1 MHASPKSLSAVDEIL
16 RFNADRKEELLKIKY
31 ARMSGN
37 VFAFFRGVDHL
48 YATRWPLVRV
58 RDAGPPILICGDLH
72 LENFGAYQTD
82 DGDFR
87 YDVNDFDEALVAP
100 CGLDLVRCTTS
111 ILLAAEVW
119 QISAA
124 QATGTALAF
133 LTSYG
138 AAVVQASHG
147 GQTGEVSPG
156 QGTGPIWDLLGE
168 TALGEQTKL
177 LDHHTELN
185 KHGQRRILRSADKHP
200 DVSEKKAALVR
211 EALDQYARSTP
222 TPEAYRALDVTG
234 RIMGIGNLGLRRYTV
249 LVAGGGTPDT
259 NRLLD
264 IKEAAPSSMLSCAEG
279 PQPDFAGNDALRV
292 VQAQR
297 QLQSKPTAG
306 LATIDIDARHFRM
319 REMVPDEN
327 RSKLDHLQKKPEKLR
342 AAVQVVGQLTAWSQ
356 MRGCDAQSRDARR
369 ALASWVD
376 GAELDA
382 LLASAVR
389 CVDVTCQDYQSFRA
403 AYAEHVFDKPPRE

>member
-1 MHASPKSLSAVDEIL
+1 MYASPQSLSAVEEIL
-16 RFNADRKEELLKIKY
+16 RFNADRKEELLRIKY
-31 ARMSGN
+31 ARMAEN

-48 YATRWPLVRV
+48 YAMRWPLVRV
-58 RDAGPPILICGDLH
+58 RDVGPRILICGDLH

-87 YDVNDFDEALVAP
+87 YDINDFDEALVAP
-100 CGLDLVRCTTS
+100 CSLDLVRCTTS

-119 QISAA
+119 QISAV
-124 QATGTALAF
+124 QAMGTALAF
-133 LTSYG
+133 LTCYG
-138 AAVVQASHG
+138 TAVVEASHN
-147 GQTGEVSPG
+147 GQIGEVSLG
-156 QGTGPIWDLLGE
+156 QGAGPIWDLLGE

-177 LDHHTELN
+177 LDRHTELN

-200 DVSEKKAALVR
+200 DISEKKAALIRQAV
-211 EALDQYARSTP
+211 EQYAHTAP
-222 TPEAYRALDVTG
+222 TPEAYRVLDVTG
-234 RIMGIGNLGLRRYTV
+234 RIMGIGSLGLRRYTV
-249 LVAGGGTPDT
+249 LVAGGGRPDT

-264 IKEAAPSSMLSCAEG
+264 IKEAVPSSMLSCSEG
-279 PQPDFAGNDALRV
+279 PQPDFGGNDALRV

-306 LATIDIDARHFRM
+306 LATIDIDARHYRM
-319 REMVPDEN
+319 RELVPDEN

-342 AAVQVVGQLTAWSQ
+342 AAVEVVGQLTAWSQ
-356 MRGCDAQSRDARR
+356 MRGCDAQNGGTRR

-376 GAELDA
+376 SAVFDA

-389 CVDVTCQDYQSFRA
+389 CVDVTCQDYQDFRA
-403 AYAEHVFDKPPRE
+403 AFAKHVFEKSPRD